1 MMRNWFILFATN
13 FTITTLILTM
23 TTWFFPNMA
32 AFNSQYVILL
42 FISSALISLFIV
54 LFNQLPFDNIVLSIF
69 IDVIFIF
76 AIVYGTG
83 IVIKLIPVDL
93 FNFILV
99 LSLVI
104 IIYIMITL
112 IYISILKKEAE
123 DMNEKIS
130 KWRKKHAESKP
141 LK

>member
-54 LFNQLPFDNIVLSIF
+54 LFNQLHFDNIVLSIF

-83 IVIKLIPVDL
+83 IVVKLIPLDL
-93 FNFILV
+93 FNFIRV
-99 LSLVI
+99 LLRVM
-104 IIYIMITL
+104 IIYIMSSL
-112 IYISILKKEAE
+112 IYMSTLKKESE

-141 LK
+141 RK

>member
-13 FTITTLILTM
+13 FTTTTLILTM
-23 TTWFFPNMA
+23 TTWFFPNMS
-32 AFNSQYVILL
+32 AFNSQYIILL
-42 FISSALISLFIV
+42 FISSALISLFII
-54 LFNQLPFDNIVLSIF
+54 LFNQLPIDNIVLSIF

-112 IYISILKKEAE
+112 IYMSILKKEAE